1 MYRHHVGNFKDIV
14 FINTMW
20 DLQRL
25 LQDKLLL
32 TTNHANWADVPQ
44 PLELIRTAVAAD
56 VLNHFVFEAAQ
67 ECHEFDPDE
76 SIELQGD
83 TLRSARKN
91 LIEHLQAETRH
102 DIGNVLEDAIED
114 RTAALLNPVF
124 VRLNMAD
131 PVEQVWQAAE
141 NGGDLAHQLV
151 EDVYE
156 QLLAGAPCLPPYSV
170 RSENMVD
177 KLENLMTAL
186 VPVLTSPLPEID
198 KKSGPADVY
207 ADTLRDVAVEH
218 VSYMLNAVG
227 AGRTVWVCDHEG
239 IPSRL
244 AGEILAD
251 LGLTPLHGSSYSC
264 AGVTTPEALVFRE
277 INLVMQV
284 LEDHIENGDL
294 RLLAEEEYR
303 ARWRS
308 LHRRGS
314 IPEVS
319 DEMHGAAVASVAKPF
334 FKDAFRVVND
344 MMLRLDNWRVAEL
357 PGDGIYPRPKASPV
371 EGEQL
376 DDEAEEG
383 AEGDDPESDDPE
395 NDDTPVG
402 DEAVISERHFSIKA
416 EDVEAPERQLALAV
430 VTNILADFTRL
441 TEDHMRM
448 VEEKPLTAQTAEE
461 TQLQTLRREVALDIL
476 ETLKEEAHDRWSDF
490 VRDGAHNHGLT
501 TPDELRPFFL
511 ILFNASVSDKFAELA
526 EESVSGLRDNYLY
539 DPACSRLALFDSGT
553 EAVEDGAEIARQELM
568 TVFSK
573 LARGTAFIGAG
584 ELMPGLSPDCQT
596 ALDEAQKDV
605 GKIIRKATRSVR
617 RLVPSAPNTL
627 DTCAHEVMCEC
638 VNAVFSAARSPDG
651 GRQLAGLMVGPLGI
665 SADLRNFDEEAA
677 ATTAPALLLREIE
690 IALCTVAC
698 SLTDGYLKDKV
709 LSLSVACAAKG
720 SAQEVF
726 VPDHQNYLDAIR
738 PTLNSLEDICDR
750 LSAHVQVHD
759 KWSPIEQSPLSMSV
773 LAQGCRLQ

>member
-1 MYRHHVGNFKDIV
+1 MYRHRVGNFKDIV

-32 TTNHANWADVPQ
+32 TANHANWADVPQ

-67 ECHEFDPDE
+67 GCHEFDPDE

-83 TLRSARKN
+83 TLRSAREN
-91 LIEHLQAETRH
+91 LIRHFQAETRH
-102 DIGNVLEDAIED
+102 EIGNVLEDAVKD
-114 RTAALLNPVF
+114 RTAALLNPAF

-141 NGGDLAHQLV
+141 NGGGDLAHQLV
-151 EDVYE
+151 EEVYE
-156 QLLAGAPCLPPYSV
+156 QLLSGSPCLPPYSV
-170 RSENMVD
+170 RSEKMFDSLN
-177 KLENLMTAL
+177 NLITAL
-186 VPVLTSPLPEID
+186 VPVLTSPLPEIN
-198 KKSGPADVY
+198 KKSSPADVY
-207 ADTLRDVAVEH
+207 ADTLRDVAGEH
-218 VSYMLNAVG
+218 ASYMLNAVG
-227 AGRTVWVCDHEG
+227 AGLTVWTCDHEAV
-239 IPSRL
+239 PSRL

-264 AGVTTPEALVFRE
+264 AKVITPEALVFRE

-284 LEDHIENGDL
+284 LEDHIENGSL

-344 MMLRLDNWRVAEL
+344 MMLRLDNWQVAEL
-357 PGDGIYPRPKASPV
+357 PEDGIYPRPKASPV

-376 DDEAEEG
+376 DDEAAEAAEG
-383 AEGDDPESDDPE
+383 AGGDDSE

-402 DEAVISERHFSIKA
+402 DEAVISERRFSIKA
-416 EDVEAPERQLALAV
+416 EGVEAPEHQLALAV

-441 TEDHMRM
+441 AEDHMRM
-448 VEEKPLTAQTAEE
+448 VKESPLTAQTPEE
-461 TQLQTLRREVALDIL
+461 TQLQTLRRDVALDIL
-476 ETLKEEAHDRWSDF
+476 ETLKEEACDRWSDL
-490 VRDGAHNHGLT
+490 VRDGAHNHGLMA
-501 TPDELRPFFL
+501 PDEMRSFFL

-539 DPACSRLALFDSGT
+539 NPACSRLALFDSGT

-573 LARGTAFIGAG
+573 LTRGTAFIGTG
-584 ELMPGLSPDCQT
+584 ELVPGLSPDCQT
-596 ALDEAQKDV
+596 ALDEVRKDV
-605 GKIIRKATRSVR
+605 GKIIRKATKSVK

-627 DTCAHEVMCEC
+627 DTCAHEVMSEC

-665 SADLRNFDEEAA
+665 AADLRNFDEAAA

-690 IALCTVAC
+690 IAFRTVAC

-709 LSLSVACAAKG
+709 LSLSVDCAAKG

-750 LSAHVQVHD
+750 LSAHVQIHD
-759 KWSPIEQSPLSMSV
+759 NWSPIEQSPLSMSV